1 MGNGEKGKRFDFLR
15 ADHRPELRRSEL
27 RRIVTVVLP
36 VALCIAILTTF
47 GVLQILI
54 SRSGEEQEMLRGY
67 LEDAEQRE
75 YYDQALALIEQDE
88 VERLEQ
94 RKLTELIS
102 GLEGLRALT
111 PEAAEQIRSAA
122 SGNAEIREL
131 SYDESEGTLTL
142 LGAASTV
149 ESAARFSQGLR
160 ESGVFEQLDYSG
172 YQVDGANR
180 YEFTVT
186 GTLKG
191 GADGGAESGADGE

>member
-1 MGNGEKGKRFDFLR
+1 MTARSC
-15 ADHRPELRRSEL
+15 AARR
-27 RRIVTVVLP
+27 
-36 VALCIAILTTF
+36 LCIAILTTF
-47 GVLQILI
+47 GVLQILL
-54 SRSGEEQEMLRGY
+54 SRSGEEQAMLQSY

-75 YYDQALALIEQDE
+75 FYDQALALIEQDE

-94 RKLTELIS
+94 QKLNEFTD
-102 GLEGLRALT
+102 GLEKLRALT
-111 PEAAEQIRSAA
+111 PETAEQIRSAA
-122 SGNAEIREL
+122 SGNAEIRGL
-131 SYDESEGTLTL
+131 SYDEAEGTLTL

-149 ESAARFSQGLR
+149 ESAARFSRGLR

-191 GADGGAESGADGE
+191 GADGGAETGTDGE

>member
-1 MGNGEKGKRFDFLR
+1 MGRGLGEKRFDFLK
-15 ADHRPELRRSEL
+15 ADDRPELRRSEL
-27 RRIVTVVLP
+27 RRIALIVLP
-36 VALCIAILTTF
+36 VALCIAFLTTF

-54 SRSGEEQEMLRGY
+54 SRSGEEQAMLQSY

-94 RKLTELIS
+94 QKLTELS
-102 GLEGLRALT
+102 DALDGLRTLS
-111 PEAAEQIRSAA
+111 PEAAEQILAAA

-131 SYDESEGTLTL
+131 SYSEADGTLTL
-142 LGAASTV
+142 LGVASTV
-149 ESAARFSQGLR
+149 ESAACFSQGLR

-191 GADGGAESGADGE
+191 GTDDGAEAGSDGE